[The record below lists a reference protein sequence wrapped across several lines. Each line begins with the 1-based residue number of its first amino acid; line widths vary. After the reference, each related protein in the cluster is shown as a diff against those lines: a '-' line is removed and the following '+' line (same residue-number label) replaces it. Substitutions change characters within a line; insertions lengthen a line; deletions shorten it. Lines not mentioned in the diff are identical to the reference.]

1 MAIRKLSV
9 RGPTVWIVTD
19 LRPGPPTWGLPVP
32 AAPPVPAPVPALA
45 ARPAAAPAPGNTPVA
60 SGLAPA
66 GAGGLAVDGAL
77 ALTQVEFV
85 VVDVETTGWSP
96 AEARITE
103 IGAVKLRAGRI
114 TGEFSTLVDPAMPIP
129 PDIEALTGISSQM
142 VSAAPSA
149 AEVLPAWLRFTD
161 GCVLTAHNAPF
172 DLGFLRAACGACGL
186 PWPAFAVLDT
196 VAVARQALVQGEV
209 PDCKLATLAAFFEA
223 PAAPRHRALADA
235 RATAAVLDVLI
246 TRLALLGIRTL
257 DELGEWLAVP

>member
-1 MAIRKLSV
+1 MAACKLSV
-9 RGPTVWIVTD
+9 GGPTVWIVTD
-19 LRPGPPTWGLPVP
+19 LRPGPLTWGLPVP
-32 AAPPVPAPVPALA
+32 AASPPPAASPAPA
-45 ARPAAAPAPGNTPVA
+45 ARPAAVAAPGIAPVA

-66 GAGGLAVDGAL
+66 AVPGLAADGAL

-103 IGAVKLRAGRI
+103 IGAVKLQAGRI
-114 TGEFSTLVDPAMPIP
+114 TGEFSTLVDPAIPIP
-129 PDIEALTGISSQM
+129 PDIEALTGISSRM
-142 VSAAPSA
+142 VSAAPPA
-149 AEVLPAWLRFTD
+149 AEVLPAWLRFAD

-209 PDCKLATLAAFFEA
+209 PDCKLATLASFFET

>member
-1 MAIRKLSV
+1 M
-9 RGPTVWIVTD
+9 TD
-19 LRPGPPTWGLPVP
+19 LRPGPPTWGFPAP
-32 AAPPVPAPVPALA
+32 AAPPGPAAPPA
-45 ARPAAAPAPGNTPVA
+45 PAAAPALAGAGAAVPAPGTTAVA

-66 GAGGLAVDGAL
+66 AGPGLAVAGAL

-129 PDIEALTGISSQM
+129 PDIESLTGISSQM
-142 VSAAPSA
+142 VSAAPPA
-149 AEVLPAWLRFTD
+149 AEVLPAWLRFAD

-186 PWPAFAVLDT
+186 SWPEFAVLDT
-196 VAVARQALVQGEV
+196 VAVARQALVEGEV
-209 PDCKLATLAAFFEA
+209 PDRKLATLAAFFET
-223 PAAPRHRALADA
+223 PAAPCHRALADA

-257 DELGEWLAVP
+257 DALSEWLAVP